1 MFQQSTPPV
10 IHRTAP
16 PSGASRSTT
25 ALNTSLKHLLL
36 RDHRLGPI
44 GTYAFEIAGKR
55 LAEVLDSL
63 SMPNRPSDELF
74 LEVTST
80 HLTARCQTA
89 DGAVWAMNTTTLKS
103 PRMVGSPTLRI
114 TFDRAMLTQS
124 AKLCEGTLRFHFDQA
139 KGWLSWQNG
148 EYGAGCKARFE
159 SEGHPRVAD
168 TARVPFAAKQLAVAL
183 EFAATLKPRTPPER
197 SYHGIRVSKSAA
209 MGGYQSGVSQ
219 YTSSI
224 IPRDLDFVV
233 PHVNTGN
240 VQFLLA
246 NIAGKGSLSSG
257 DDYVHV
263 RSTTSAYEAAWSTK
277 GANWPSK
284 LSSIFEHP
292 LLGLC
297 SVETGYFQL
306 KAHFFAAFPPRVR
319 FKVLNTDLIENT
331 AHLQISGIF
340 QSLPCEGQMV
350 ARIQAWTPEAVT
362 ALDQMTFSATDLAKA
377 AWAIRSTTL
386 EIGIFEQGLVI
397 QSVAEERSCKTI
409 LWGTAL

>member
-1 MFQQSTPPV
+1 MFYQSTLPV
-10 IHRTAP
+10 IHRVDP
-16 PSGASRSTT
+16 RSGASGSTT

-36 RDHRLGPI
+36 RDHRLDPI
-44 GTYAFEIAGKR
+44 GTYAFEINSKC
-55 LAEVLDSL
+55 LADVLNSL
-63 SMPNRPSDELF
+63 SMPSRPSNELF
-74 LEVTST
+74 LEVTNT
-80 HLTARCQTA
+80 HLTARSQTA

-103 PRMVGSPTLRI
+103 PRMIGSPTLRI
-114 TFDRAMLTQS
+114 TFDRVMLTQS
-124 AKLCEGTLRFHFDQA
+124 AKLCEGTLQFHFDQA

-159 SEGHPRVAD
+159 SEGHSRVTD
-168 TARVPFAAKQLAVAL
+168 SARVPFTAKQLAAAL
-183 EFAATLKPRTPPER
+183 EFAATLKPRTLPER
-197 SYHGIRVSKSAA
+197 SYHGIRVSKGAA
-209 MGGYQSGVSQ
+209 MSGYQSGVSQ
-219 YTSSI
+219 YASSG
-224 IPRDLDFVV
+224 IPRDLDLEV
-233 PHVNTGN
+233 PHGSTGN
-240 VQFLLA
+240 VKFLLS
-246 NIAGKGSLSSG
+246 NIAGNGSLSSG

-306 KAHFFAAFPPRVR
+306 KSHFFAAFPPRVR
-319 FKVLNTDLIENT
+319 FKVLNTDLVENT
-331 AHLQISGIF
+331 ALLQISGIF

-362 ALDQMTFSATDLAKA
+362 ALDRMTFCTTDLAKA
-377 AWAIRSTTL
+377 AWAIRSTAL

-397 QSVAEERSCKTI
+397 QSVSEERSCKTI